1 MDILRTRALRGPNRW
16 SRHTAIQATI
26 SCTPQEYRV
35 DQLEGFEARL
45 RARLPDIG
53 MSAAAGEFAALS
65 LAQVLALAALALQAQ
80 AGCAVAFCH
89 GTPGLTPGIFFAI
102 VQYTEEAVGMLA
114 VELAEALCKAALS
127 DTPFELADALQHLRQ
142 LDATVRLGPSAQA
155 IVRNAAARD
164 IPFRRL
170 TAGSKVVLG
179 WGSRQR
185 RLQAQAARMDDT
197 AAIGEAIAKDRV
209 LTRKLLDAAGLQVP
223 AGRVISTADDGWAWA
238 QKVGL
243 PVAVKPRYG
252 NQGRGVTLDVST
264 RPHFEAAMRAAGE
277 VHEQVLVERCLP
289 GEHFYLLVIEHRLVA
304 AARRPPRQTG
314 GTDSR
319 SDDVSDVT
327 DEVHPAVAALAIE
340 AAGMTGLNICGV
352 ELVCASVQRPI
363 DEQQGAVTSVNGA
376 PDLRVF
382 LSPAF
387 GDGRRVVDA
396 IVSSLFPNGEDGR
409 IPVVAVTGTN
419 GKTTTVRLIAH
430 LFTASG
436 LRTGM
441 TNTSGVYYEGVRVE
455 RGDCSGP
462 RSARKVLAHPGV
474 DAAVFEI
481 ARGGLLREG
490 LAFDRCQ
497 VAVVTNVGVGDH
509 LGLNHIDTVDDLA
522 RLKRTIV
529 ENVGDG
535 GMAVLNAD
543 DARVAAMALACRGE
557 VTFFGRRANPV
568 MSAHLKSGRRVV
580 YIEDGQLV
588 ATDGAMRHTVALS
601 AVPLTVG
608 GSIGFQVEN
617 VMAAVAAAWAA
628 GVDWDAI
635 RRGLG
640 TFINHPDMTPG
651 RFNVLRYR
659 DATVIADYGHNR
671 DAMLA
676 LVAAVETMPAR
687 RRSVV
692 TSAAAGRRDDDL
704 RQQAGILGRAF
715 DEVLLY
721 QESARNGPE
730 EGALLRQLRAG
741 LDGATRTAR
750 VDEIDGELLAIDR
763 ALDRLQQGDLCLVL
777 ISQVDKS
784 LAHLASRGARA
795 A

>member
-1 MDILRTRALRGPNRW
+1 MEILRTRALRGPNRW

-35 DQLEGFEARL
+35 DQLEGFESRL
-45 RARLPDIG
+45 RTRFPDIG
-53 MSAAAGEFAALS
+53 ISAPAGEFAALS
-65 LAQVLALAALALQAQ
+65 LAQVLAVAALALQAQ

-114 VELAEALCKAALS
+114 VELAEALCNAALA
-127 DTPFELADALQHLRQ
+127 DTPFELADALQRLRQ
-142 LDATVRLGPSAQA
+142 LDATVRMGPSTQA

-185 RLQAQAARMDDT
+185 RLQAQAARMDHT
-197 AAIGEAIAKDRV
+197 AAIGEAIAKDKV
-209 LTRKLLDAAGLQVP
+209 LTRKLLDAAGVP
-223 AGRVISTADDGWAWA
+223 VPVGRVISTADDAWA
-238 QKVGL
+238 LAQEVGL

-252 NQGRGVTLDVST
+252 NQGKGVTLDVST
-264 RPHFEAAMRAAGE
+264 REHFESAVREAGE
-277 VHEQVLVERCLP
+277 VHGQVLVERYLP
-289 GEHFYLLVIEHRLVA
+289 GDHFYLLVIDHRLVA
-304 AARRPPRQTG
+304 AARRPPRRPG
-314 GTDSR
+314 SR
-319 SDDVSDVT
+319 IDDVSDVT

-340 AAGMTGLNICGV
+340 AARMTGLNICGV

-363 DEQQGAVTSVNGA
+363 EEQQGAVTGVNGA
-376 PDLRVF
+376 PDLRMF
-382 LSPAF
+382 LSPSF
-387 GDGRRVVDA
+387 GDGRRVVDP
-396 IVSSLFPNGEDGR
+396 IISSLFPDGGDGR

-430 LFTASG
+430 LFAASG

-441 TNTSGVYYEGVRVE
+441 TNTNGVYYEGVRVE

-497 VAVVTNVGVGDH
+497 VAVVTNLGVGDH

-522 RLKRTIV
+522 LLKRTIV

-535 GMAVLNAD
+535 GAAVLNAD
-543 DARVAAMALACRGE
+543 DARVAAMAVACRGE
-557 VTFFGRRANPV
+557 VTFFGRRTNPV
-568 MSAHLKSGRRVV
+568 MSAHLESGRRVV
-580 YIEDGQLV
+580 YVEDGQLV
-588 ATDGAMRHTVALS
+588 ATDGGIRHTVALS

-628 GVDWDAI
+628 GVEWDAI

-640 TFINHPDMTPG
+640 TFINHPDNTPG
-651 RFNVLRYR
+651 RFNVLRYH

-676 LVAAVETMPAR
+676 LVAAVDTMPAR

-704 RQQAGILGRAF
+704 RQQTGILGQAF
-715 DEVLLY
+715 DDVLLY
-721 QESARNGPE
+721 QESARNGPGD
-730 EGALLRQLRAG
+730 GALLRQLRAG
-741 LDGATRTAR
+741 LDGATRTTR
-750 VDEIDGELLAIDR
+750 VDEIDGELLAIDL

-777 ISQVDKS
+777 ISQVEKS